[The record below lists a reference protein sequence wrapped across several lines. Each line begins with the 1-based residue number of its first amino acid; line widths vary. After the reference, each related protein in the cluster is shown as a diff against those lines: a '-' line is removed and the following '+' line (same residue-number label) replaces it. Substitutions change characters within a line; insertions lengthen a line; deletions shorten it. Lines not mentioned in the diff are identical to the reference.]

1 MIYPKNFESK
11 IGFDEIR
18 TQLRGR
24 CISTMGADEVN
35 KMEFLTD
42 AKEINSQLA
51 IIKEFRDIMDSD
63 SELPIQNFTD
73 MRAALLR
80 LQVKGTYLDEQ
91 NLFALRNTMD
101 TLSEIV
107 KFLLDTDGKTHG
119 NANTYGNNGNSE
131 HNSANENASGSGND
145 NETTNENIRYTYPLL
160 AKLAENVMTFPRFI
174 IQVDSI
180 LNNYG
185 KVKDDASPE
194 LARIRQSL
202 AIARR
207 SVGGLLRGIL
217 GKAQENG
224 WVDKD
229 VNPTYRDGRLVIP
242 VKPSM
247 KRRIRGIVH
256 DESATG
262 KTLFIEPTEV
272 VEANNRIRTLEGEEE
287 RAIILILQAIAE
299 IIRPQIP
306 DMLDGLAFLGRIDF
320 IRAKA
325 VLADKMD
332 ATEPMLSPF
341 PTIDWV
347 MARHP
352 LLEASLRKQGR
363 EIQPLDIKLNNT
375 NRLLLISGP
384 NAGGKSVCLK
394 TAALLQYMMQC
405 GLAVPMRENSRAG
418 VFEHIFI
425 DIGDEQS
432 IENDLSTYSSHLL
445 NMKYMM
451 KNSSSR
457 SLILI
462 DEFGGGTEPQI
473 GAAIAQ
479 AMLNVFLERNTY
491 GIVTTHY
498 QNLKY
503 YADNHEGI
511 VNGAM
516 LYDRHEMRPLFTLQ
530 IGNPGSSFAIEIAR
544 SIGLP
549 QQVISEA
556 AELVGD
562 DYIKSDKYLQD
573 IVRDKRYW
581 ENKRLTVHQKERT
594 LQQMIDKY
602 EERLAALDKERKAL
616 MVEAKDK
623 AENLFKQ
630 SNAIIENTIRSI
642 KEAQAEKEETRRL
655 RSELDEFKAQILD
668 DTEAEKDDMI
678 RRKMEQIQRRK
689 ERREERKNRK
699 KAETTH
705 QSNNGITSNTPTA
718 TRELEVGAY
727 VRIKGNSSVGKII
740 KLNGQEAVVQA
751 GILKLT
757 VKKSRLELT
766 TPPATDNSAN
776 SSVNFIGKS
785 TRDQIHNKRMTF
797 RSDIDVRGMNGQ
809 EALEAVTYFI
819 EDAIQCGASRLSILH
834 GTGTGYLRQVIR
846 QYLRTVPA
854 VGSYHDE
861 HVQFG
866 GAGITIVEMAY

>member
-24 CISTMGADEVN
+24 CISTMGADEVD
-35 KMEFLTD
+35 KMEFITD
-42 AKEINSQLA
+42 AKEINTQLA
-51 IIKEFRDIMDSD
+51 TVKEFRDIMDGD
-63 SELPIQNFTD
+63 NELPIQNFTD

-91 NLFALRNTMD
+91 NLFALRNTIE

-107 KFLLDTDGKTHG
+107 KFLLDASTSTNDGD
-119 NANTYGNNGNSE
+119 
-131 HNSANENASGSGND
+131 GSDDRKN
-145 NETTNENIRYTYPLL
+145 YTYPLL
-160 AKLAENVMTFPRFI
+160 AKQAENIIVFPRFI
-174 IQVDSI
+174 VQVDSI
-180 LNNYG
+180 LNSYG

-217 GKAQENG
+217 SKAQENG

-229 VNPTYRDGRLVIP
+229 VNPTYRDGRLVLPI
-242 VKPSM
+242 KPGM

-262 KTLFIEPTEV
+262 KTLFIEPSEV

-332 ATEPMLSPF
+332 ATEPILSPF

-352 LLEASLRKQGR
+352 LLENSLRKQGR

-405 GLAVPMRENSRAG
+405 GISVPMRENSRAG

-445 NMKYMM
+445 NMKFMM

-479 AMLNVFLERNTY
+479 AMLNVFLERSTY
-491 GIVTTHY
+491 GIITTHY

-616 MVEAKDK
+616 IVEAKDK

-655 RSELDEFKAQILD
+655 RNELDEFKAQILD
-668 DTEAEKDDMI
+668 DTVTDKDDMI

-689 ERREERKNRK
+689 ERREERKRNKQNNTNR
-699 KAETTH
+699 
-705 QSNNGITSNTPTA
+705 NNNSSANSSESNTTA

-727 VRIKGNSSVGKII
+727 VRIKGNSSIGKII
-740 KLNGQEAVVQA
+740 KINGQEAVVEA

-757 VKKSRLELT
+757 VKKNRLELT
-766 TPPATDNSAN
+766 SPPSKDSNTATG
-776 SSVNFIGKS
+776 VNFIGKS
-785 TRDQIHNKRMTF
+785 TRDQIHNKQMTF